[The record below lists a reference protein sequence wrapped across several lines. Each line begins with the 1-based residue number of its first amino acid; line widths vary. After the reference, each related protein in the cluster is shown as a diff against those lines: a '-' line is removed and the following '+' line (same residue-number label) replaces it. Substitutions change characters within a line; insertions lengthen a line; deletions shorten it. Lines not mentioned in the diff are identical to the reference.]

1 MCASVQQSAV
11 DVQSARP
18 VMPFAFLSEFDRA
31 DMSSPARLCAETP
44 SPRRNCVFVHEASP
58 VIPNVR
64 GTRIFQAAS
73 SIALPV

>member
-11 DVQSARP
+11 DVQRARP

-31 DMSSPARLCAETP
+31 DMSSPARLFAETP
-44 SPRRNCVFVHEASP
+44 SPRRNCVFGHEATP
-58 VIPNVR
+58 ITPKAR
-64 GTRIFQAAS
+64 GRRVFQAAS